1 MQNELPKRKQ
11 IRLKN
16 YDYSENGYYFI
27 TICTHNRQPLFFEP
41 VGATLCGRPGNPD
54 KMIIKWLNEI
64 KNKYEKTTVC
74 NYVIMHD
81 HIHFIISKTG
91 GHAGPPLQDI
101 ISWFK
106 TMTTNDYINNVKT
119 GNYMAFDKKVWQRSF
134 YEHVIRDEADYKKI
148 LEYMETNVLKR
159 EIKERSLQKEGI

>member
-1 MQNELPKRKQ
+1 MKKQ
-11 IRLKN
+11 
-16 YDYSENGYYFI
+16 
-27 TICTHNRQPLFFEP
+27 Q
-41 VGATLCGRPGNPD
+41 
-54 KMIIKWLNEI
+54 
-64 KNKYEKTTVC
+64 
-74 NYVIMHD
+74 YVIML
-81 HIHFIISKTG
+81 
-91 GHAGPPLQDI
+91 LQDI

>member
-16 YDYSENGYYFI
+16 YDYSDNGYYFI
-27 TICTHNRQPLFFEP
+27 TICTKNKKPLLWKS
-41 VGATLCGRPGNPD
+41 VGAAICRPELSKYGKIAEKAIQGVSKHYSSVKID
-54 KMIIKWLNEI
+54 K
-64 KNKYEKTTVC
+64 
-74 NYVIMHD
+74 YVIMPD
-81 HIHFIISKTG
+81 HIHLILIINSDNGRQVAAPTVMRVIGNMKRFASKE
-91 GHAGPPLQDI
+91 AEFSL
-101 ISWFK
+101 
-106 TMTTNDYINNVKT
+106 
-119 GNYMAFDKKVWQRSF
+119 WQKSF

>member
-27 TICTHNRQPLFFEP
+27 TICTHNRQPLFFKP

-81 HIHFIISKTG
+81 HIHLILIINSDNGRQVAAPTVMRVIGNMKRFASKE
-91 GHAGPPLQDI
+91 AKFSL
-101 ISWFK
+101 
-106 TMTTNDYINNVKT
+106 
-119 GNYMAFDKKVWQRSF
+119 WQKSF